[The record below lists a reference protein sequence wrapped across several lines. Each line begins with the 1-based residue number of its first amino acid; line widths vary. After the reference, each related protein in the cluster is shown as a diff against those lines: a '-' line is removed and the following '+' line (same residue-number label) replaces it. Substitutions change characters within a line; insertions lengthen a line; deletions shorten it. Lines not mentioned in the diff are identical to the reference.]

1 MVDHDTGRDTDAIE
15 AQHLLYVA
23 SLPPG
28 TRRLISQRMSLG
40 RGSWE
45 TLEEKIPRA
54 KSQIEELRTYEAIH
68 GIDLDYYLKRHKES
82 YQESLNPRLSN
93 DSTTDTT
100 S

>member
-1 MVDHDTGRDTDAIE
+1 MVDHDTGKDTDAIE

-68 GIDLDYYLKRHKES
+68 GVDLDYYLKRH
-82 YQESLNPRLSN
+82 QENLNPRLPN